1 MAHWRCQ
8 GLQTLSNRPTYDAAK
23 HLLQPSP
30 VPSEA
35 VAAAH
40 ACADAFAQAEK
51 AAWDVFQD
59 SQLAYEHPVHE
70 QLDVLEVYADSD
82 NRLTQAI
89 LSLGGRARRF
99 TVRDGDLST
108 IEGQRR
114 LWGCT
119 PRDAAQA
126 RLDESQLS
134 RMVLLEHA
142 REPRKLPKCVR
153 HAARTLS
160 TCSCVPRYFS
170 GKRTVADTSI

>member
-1 MAHWRCQ
+1 M
-8 GLQTLSNRPTYDAAK
+8 SNRPTYDAAK

-114 LWGCT
+114 LWDVLQETQPKHVWMSPSCRAWCSWSMLG
-119 PRDAAQA
+119 
-126 RLDESQLS
+126 S
-134 RMVLLEHA
+134 RASFPSVSDTLQGHCPLA
-142 REPRKLPKCVR
+142 VVCPDISVANGPWPTLPS
-153 HAARTLS
+153 RTDS
-160 TCSCVPRYFS
+160 P
-170 GKRTVADTSI
+170 I